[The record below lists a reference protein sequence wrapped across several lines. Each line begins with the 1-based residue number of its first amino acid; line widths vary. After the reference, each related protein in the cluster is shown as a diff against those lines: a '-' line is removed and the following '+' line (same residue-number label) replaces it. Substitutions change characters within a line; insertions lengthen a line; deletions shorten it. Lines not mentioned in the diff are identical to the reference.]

1 MTQEE
6 RHTKLIVAL
15 DIIIVV
21 VITALIM
28 WMAYYTRNM

>member
-6 RHTKLIVAL
+6 QSTKLIVAL
-15 DIIIVV
+15 DIIIVI